1 MSSPRELLAPYL
13 EERGLYVSAFTVRDD
28 RFHLMRFFRFL
39 DRQGVS
45 HVGTVDLETLGA
57 YQRYLETVPGERGKL
72 ASEAYLYKSLSLPK
86 AFLRWALRRG
96 LTLNDVES
104 FPLPH
109 RTHPEPKIPTVEQVK
124 KLLDATHT
132 GSPQGKRDSLIL
144 ESFYTLG
151 LRRRESH
158 QLDLVDL
165 NLAKQTLRVRGK
177 NQRERLLPVSDRL
190 CGLFSDYLKKGR
202 PYLRPCPDEEALW
215 VSQCNGTRL
224 CYESLRNT
232 VLRAAKRVGVSGVY
246 PHLLRHACA
255 THLLEAGA
263 KLSVIQAFLGHNSP
277 DSTERYTHVSQQ
289 ELQTVFGRCHPRAGV
304 EEPS

>member
-13 EERGLYVSAFTVRDD
+13 EERGLYVSASTVRDD
-28 RFHLMRFFRFL
+28 RFHLLRFFRYL

-45 HVGTVDLETLGA
+45 HVGTLNLETLAA
-57 YQRYLETVPGERGKL
+57 YQRHLETVPGKRGQL
-72 ASEAYLYKSLSLPK
+72 ASVAYLYKSLCLPK
-86 AFLRWALRRG
+86 LFLEWAFRNG
-96 LTLNDVES
+96 LTLESVES
-104 FPLPH
+104 FSLPH
-109 RTHPEPKIPTVEQVK
+109 CTNPEPQIPTVAQVQ
-124 KLLDATHT
+124 KLLGAVDTS
-132 GSPQGKRDSLIL
+132 SPQGKRDSLIL

-165 NLAKQTLRVRGK
+165 DLARQTLRVRGK

-190 CGLFSDYLKKGR
+190 CGLFSEYLKKGR
-202 PYLRPCPDEEALW
+202 PYLRPCPDEGALW
-215 VSQCNGTRL
+215 VSQSNGTRL

-232 VLRAAKRVGVSGVY
+232 VLRAAKKAGLSGIY

-263 KLSVIQAFLGHNSP
+263 ELPVIQAFLGHNSP
-277 DSTERYTHVSQQ
+277 TSTERYTHVSQQ
-289 ELQTVFGRCHPRAGV
+289 ELQTVFGRCHPRATGV
-304 EEPS
+304 EP

>member
-13 EERGLYVSAFTVRDD
+13 EERSLYVSVSTVKDD
-28 RFHLMRFFRFL
+28 RFHLQRFFRFL
-39 DRQGVS
+39 DRQNVT
-45 HVGTVDLETLGA
+45 HVGTLNLDTLAA
-57 YQRYLETVPGERGKL
+57 YQRYLQTVPGKRGKL
-72 ASEAYLYKSLSLPK
+72 ASESYLYKSLCLPK
-86 AFLRWALRRG
+86 LFLEWAFRNG
-96 LTLNDVES
+96 LTLESVES
-104 FPLPH
+104 FSLPH
-109 RTHPEPKIPTVEQVK
+109 CTNPEPEIPTVEQVQ
-124 KLLDATHT
+124 KLLEAIDPS
-132 GSPQGKRDSLIL
+132 SPRGKRDSLIL

-158 QLDLVDL
+158 QLNLVDL

-215 VSQCNGTRL
+215 VSQSNGTRL

-232 VLRAAKRVGVSGVY
+232 VYRTAQKVGLSGIY

-263 KLSVIQAFLGHNSP
+263 ELSAIQAFLGHNSP

-289 ELQTVFGRCHPRAGV
+289 ELQTVFGRCHPRASGG
-304 EEPS
+304 EPS